1 MPLPT
6 PAEQQATYP
15 NPPGYGASMPHDK
28 PAAYY
33 QGLLNRDPK
42 WGAKYGTAYANF
54 NKAHPEHTPYE
65 NLAGFISEIVA
76 KGIGNVISETT
87 QLLGQVPIA
96 AAKGAADAIGGFNL
110 GNWFVRIGEIL
121 LGIVLIGVGVAR
133 ITGAQNVISN
143 IAKTKMPIPI

>member
-6 PAEQQATYP
+6 AAEQQATYP
-15 NPPGYGASMPHDK
+15 NPPGYGASLPHDK

-42 WGAKYGTAYANF
+42 WGTKYGTAYANF
-54 NKAHPEHTPYE
+54 NKAHPGHTPYE
-65 NLAGFISEIVA
+65 NLAGFISEIIA

-87 QLLGQVPIA
+87 QLLAQVPIA
-96 AAKGAADAIGGFNL
+96 AAKGAADALGGFNL
-110 GNWFVRIGEIL
+110 GGWFIRIGEIL
-121 LGIVLIGVGVAR
+121 LGIVLIGVGIAR